1 MRAEGVWGA
10 VIVAALI
17 LALGRSITA
26 TGSGPAPTALLY
38 FPLVMRPVPP
48 TPTPTPT
55 ATLTPLCRPIPG
67 ATYSPLSIVG
77 PPSDRP
83 AEAHADLNLAL
94 RGYTPATGAYVG
106 LLDNCFASPA
116 DSRTPQLRGL
126 FADRRRPAFLGVY
139 WVYQWDWACNCRFS
153 GVENRWGPSF
163 ATLAATPGEVL
174 YVPDS
179 GHRVDAPQDYEVL
192 VLYASPE
199 RITLKFTREDN
210 VVQGYTLHLE
220 DICVDPNLL
229 ALYQAC
235 NAAGRR
241 NLPALRAR
249 QPLGHARGVELGFAI
264 RDAGNWMDPRN
275 CADWWR
281 LP

>member
-17 LALGRSITA
+17 LALGRGTTA
-26 TGSGPAPTALLY
+26 TGVGPAPTALLY

-48 TPTPTPT
+48 TPTPT
-55 ATLTPLCRPIPG
+55 ATPVCQPIPG
-67 ATYSPLSIVG
+67 ATYGTLSIVG
-77 PPSDRP
+77 APSDRP

-94 RGYTPATGAYVG
+94 RGYTTATGEYVG
-106 LLDNCFASPA
+106 LLDNCGAVPGDYRA
-116 DSRTPQLRGL
+116 PQLRGL
-126 FADRRRPAFLGVY
+126 FSDRRRPTFLGVY
-139 WVYQWDWACNCRFS
+139 WVYQWDWACNCRSS

-163 ATLAATPGEVL
+163 ATLATTPGEVL

-179 GHRVDAPQDYEVL
+179 GYRIDAPQDYEVL

-210 VVQGYTLHLE
+210 VVQGYTLNLE

-249 QPLGHARGVELGFAI
+249 QPLGHARGAELGFAI